1 MPWLY
6 QERNFIFAGK
16 FNCNEGVKF
25 SAELQRLSG
34 KSFGYAVFGM
44 AILEN
49 ELFVVSNE
57 NVTVIYD
64 LPTLSFRRRW
74 KVPREGTYDD
84 FKQCN
89 VNKWLFMMKVDS
101 KTNNEIIRVDPNG
114 NELSAWSVDK
124 ARGQLSV
131 TSESNILLTVSS
143 MNELHEYSPDGKLVQ
158 VLHLPWNSGIE
169 KPSHAI
175 KLTSEHFV
183 VCHGEFGDPLI
194 RVCIVDMAGNVLK
207 YYGELNK
214 KQLAY
219 PVYLDRDGVGNIL
232 VVDQRMSQ
240 VLLLGSDL
248 KFKRDLIIHESRH
261 PGNFTEGHPKKVCFD
276 TSCGRVLMV
285 EHITEYYKDIIRGK
299 DTVSV
304 FEV

>member
-114 NELSAWSVDK
+114 NELSAWSVDT

-143 MNELHEYSPDGKLVQ
+143 KNELHEYAPDGKPVQ
-158 VLHLPWNSGIE
+158 VVHLSWNSGIE
-169 KPSHAI
+169 RPSHAL
-175 KLTSEHFV
+175 KLTSDHFL
-183 VCHGEFGDPLI
+183 VCHGKVKDPLV
-194 RVCIVDMAGNVLK
+194 RVCLVDIAGNVLK
-207 YYGELNK
+207 YFGELSTRS
-214 KQLAY
+214 QLSK
-219 PVYLDRDGVGNIL
+219 PIYLDRDGVGNIL
-232 VVDQRMSQ
+232 VIDQQ
-240 VLLLGSDL
+240 KKHVLLLGSDL
-248 KFKRDLIIHESRH
+248 KFKQKLITHESRY
-261 PGNFTEGHPKKVCFD
+261 PDDNFE
-276 TSCGRVLMV
+276 S
-285 EHITEYYKDIIRGK
+285 Y
-299 DTVSV
+299 
-304 FEV
+304 